1 MAYTRGI
8 AQSGGSSPYAS
19 QLAQIG
25 RLQNDI
31 KSGYEGN
38 SNEKLGYWGSQE
50 KKNQVSEIYKRTMD
64 WNQGDMQ
71 QLAQVQDD
79 DAKATAQ
86 KYLTNPKLYNGVQNT
101 NELLQNEMR
110 AKWGVGASQ
119 AVADGGKA
127 GWGAGNQQ
135 LVNLDKAEQNTGKG
149 VAQSLRDKAGFD
161 AALYD
166 QSNAIYQPE
175 AGTAGDPF
183 SWIGH
188 GGYSSQGIGSGDTAS
203 WVAPGL
209 GDSNDPVSGT
219 STGAPKTQGEQ
230 RQYEDLLN
238 RQRHDPGIFQDFDR
252 NKIAADLQKSYKTM
266 APTNRGAADNYNP
279 QPAQGML
286 SPITGGPVGAPGKI
300 TQMMAQQSTPG
311 VFTNPMQRWTNE
323 DGSKQLTFGKQG
335 EAIGE
340 DGRYTPATDLYMKGR
355 PENGG
360 RKYSGLQGY
369 KEYLAQAGGGQ
380 AYGGDPTR
388 DYGQGQTGAGA
399 GPIAVPQYKENP
411 TYGESNV
418 RYGVGP
424 DGVVRPV
431 SGSNPNSYDGYMQR
445 THQGEYNAHQ
455 GKNGEMLSYPQK
467 QRDFEA
473 LQAAQEDQNKATQD
487 IRKMPGLSGYTPE
500 LGTIDSLKQ
509 QQRKFLADSNS
520 SFTGSYSGGSG
531 EGRAEPKKKLG
542 PLDVIKKTFEGSGQS
557 WKPAPAPSPVPKG
570 EPGVPSVKGVDGVRM
585 ADGSDPAKYA
595 GLGDA
600 PGKKKGLLD
609 VVKEPLKGVVD
620 SYRGL
625 LNEEVDKRLE
635 AQGIDQEATMHMG
648 LAAKR
653 KMLKHW
659 ESMGGDKQD
668 PQSIMQAPS
677 GGPVGESGMT
687 PNGRMPQHG
696 GAGSP
701 MNDVFAQETGLPKVK
716 GGEPGSA
723 MRFVH
728 RMDGDT
734 SQPPKGYDLTPNRI
748 NRSAISPANDVFE
761 KQNDTADHGNY
772 DGRGMSL
779 DRSGML
785 EGRLAAQLGV
795 STVPNT
801 PADGWKLSADQIK
814 QAQPSAK
821 APKDGWMVKAPRED
835 AKPGNY
841 RTELSPKEEKQ
852 FAAWVKKTGAQFDP
866 SANNPKEDYDM
877 RGFYKAVQAGDPAAV
892 TAMSSYDGKPHYP
905 DTYKTPYHE
914 TFSDQS
920 KWAIKGKAPH
930 WQGDRL
936 MSPSG
941 QVLKDE
947 TPQQVS
953 PITRGFQKLSKMNP
967 AAAELFRRAY
977 AARH

>member
-1 MAYTRGI
+1 MALTRGI
-8 AQSGGSSPYAS
+8 AQSGGNSPYSS

-25 RLQNDI
+25 RLQRDV

-38 SNEKLGYWGSQE
+38 SNEKLGYWGSQD
-50 KKNQVSEIYKRTMD
+50 KKAQIAEIYKRTMD
-64 WNQGDMQ
+64 WGQGDMQ

-127 GWGAGNQQ
+127 GWGAGDQQ
-135 LVNLDKAEQNTGKG
+135 LVNLDRAEQNTGK
-149 VAQSLRDKAGFD
+149 SISRNLRDKAGFD
-161 AALYD
+161 AALYGQT
-166 QSNAIYQPE
+166 QSIYQPE
-175 AGTAGDPF
+175 AGTAADPF
-183 SWIGH
+183 TWVGH
-188 GGYSSQGIGSGDTAS
+188 NSYQSQGVGSGDTAS

-209 GDSNDPVSGT
+209 ADSNDPVSGT
-219 STGAPKTQGEQ
+219 STGAPQTQGEQ

-252 NKIAADLQKSYKTM
+252 NKVAADLQKSYKTM
-266 APTNRGAADNYNP
+266 APANKGAADNYNP
-279 QPAQGML
+279 QPAQGIM
-286 SPITGGPVGAPGKI
+286 SPATGGPAGAPGKL
-300 TQMMAQQSTPG
+300 AQKSTPG

-360 RKYSGLQGY
+360 RRYEGLQGY

-388 DYGQGQTGAGA
+388 GYGQGQAGAGA

-431 SGSNPNSYDGYMQR
+431 SGSNPKSYDGYMQR
-445 THQGEYNAHQ
+445 THQGEYNSHQ

-600 PGKKKGLLD
+600 PGKRKGLLD
-609 VVKEPLKGVVD
+609 VIKEPLKGVVD

-625 LNEEVDKRLE
+625 PNEEVDKRLE

-687 PNGRMPQHG
+687 PNGRMPMHG

-701 MNDVFAQETGLPKVK
+701 NNDVFTQEAGLPKIK
-716 GGEPGSA
+716 ESSDPGSA

-801 PADGWKLSADQIK
+801 PVDGWKLSADQIK
-814 QAQPSAK
+814 NAQPK
-821 APKDGWMVKAPRED
+821 RGPEPKG
-835 AKPGNY
+835 G
-841 RTELSPKEEKQ
+841 
-852 FAAWVKKTGAQFDP
+852 
-866 SANNPKEDYDM
+866 
-877 RGFYKAVQAGDPAAV
+877 
-892 TAMSSYDGKPHYP
+892 
-905 DTYKTPYHE
+905 
-914 TFSDQS
+914 
-920 KWAIKGKAPH
+920 WAIKGEPPLA
-930 WQGDRL
+930 
-936 MSPSG
+936 
-941 QVLKDE
+941 
-947 TPQQVS
+947 PQQINPV
-953 PITRGFQKLSKMNP
+953 TRGFQKLSKMNP

>member
-1 MAYTRGI
+1 
-8 AQSGGSSPYAS
+8 
-19 QLAQIG
+19 
-25 RLQNDI
+25 
-31 KSGYEGN
+31 
-38 SNEKLGYWGSQE
+38 
-50 KKNQVSEIYKRTMD
+50 MD
-64 WNQGDMQ
+64 WNNGDEQ
-71 QLAQVQDD
+71 QLARVSDE

-86 KYLTNPKLYNGVQNT
+86 KALLNPKLYNGVENT
-101 NELLQNEMR
+101 NEMLQNEMR
-110 AKWGVGASQ
+110 AKWGVGAES
-119 AVADGGKA
+119 AVNAGGRS

-135 LVNLDKAEQNTGKG
+135 LVNLNRAEGNTGRPI
-149 VAQSLRDKAGFD
+149 AQSLKDKAGFD
-161 AALYD
+161 AAMYD
-166 QSNAIYQPE
+166 QSEAIFQPVKGSF
-175 AGTAGDPF
+175 ADPF
-183 SWIGH
+183 SWIGRNR
-188 GGYSSQGIGSGDTAS
+188 YQSQGMGSGDTAS

-238 RQRHDPGIFQDFDR
+238 RQRNDPGVFQDFDR
-252 NKIAADLQKSYKTM
+252 NKVAADLQKSYKNI
-266 APTNRGAADNYNP
+266 APTNLGAADNYNP
-279 QPAQGML
+279 QKPQGVL
-286 SPITGGPVGAPGKI
+286 SPITGGAVGAPGKI
-300 TQMMAQQSTPG
+300 TQMAQQASTG
-311 VFTNPMQRWTNE
+311 MFTNPMKQRWTNE
-323 DGSKQLTFGKQG
+323 DGSQELKFGKQG

-340 DGRYTPATDLYMKGR
+340 DGRYTPATDLYQKGR

-360 RKYSGLQGY
+360 RRYEGLQGY

-380 AYGGDPTR
+380 KYGGDPTR

-399 GPIAVPQYKENP
+399 GPIAVPQYRENP

-418 RYGVGP
+418 RYGVGA

-445 THQGEYNAHQ
+445 THQGEYNSHQ

-487 IRKMPGLSGYTPE
+487 IRKMPGLSSYTPE

-542 PLDVIKKTFEGSGQS
+542 PMDVIKKTFEGSGQS

-570 EPGVPSVKGVDGVRM
+570 EPGVPNTGTSDGVK
-585 ADGSDPAKYA
+585 ADS

-600 PGKKKGLLD
+600 PKKGLLG
-609 VVKEPLKGVVD
+609 VLKEPLKGVVD
-620 SYRGL
+620 SYRGMP
-625 LNEEVDKRLE
+625 NEEVDRRLE
-635 AQGIDQEATMHMG
+635 AAGIDQETTMNLG

-659 ESMGGDKQD
+659 ESMGGERQE
-668 PQSIMQAPS
+668 PQSILEA
-677 GGPVGESGMT
+677 PVGEGMA
-687 PNGRMPQHG
+687 PNGLGRMSYGP
-696 GAGSP
+696 GSP
-701 MNDVFAQETGLPKVK
+701 QNDLFSQEAGLPKVPSND
-716 GGEPGSA
+716 PGSA

-728 RMDGDT
+728 RMDGDL
-734 SQPPKGYDLTPNRI
+734 SEPPKGYDRTPNRI

-795 STVPNT
+795 STEPNT
-801 PADGWKLSADQIK
+801 PFTGWKLSAEQIK
-814 QAQPSAK
+814 KAQPPKGA
-821 APKDGWMVKAPRED
+821 APKEG
-835 AKPGNY
+835 
-841 RTELSPKEEKQ
+841 
-852 FAAWVKKTGAQFDP
+852 
-866 SANNPKEDYDM
+866 
-877 RGFYKAVQAGDPAAV
+877 
-892 TAMSSYDGKPHYP
+892 
-905 DTYKTPYHE
+905 
-914 TFSDQS
+914 
-920 KWAIKGKAPH
+920 WAIKGEAPA
-930 WQGDRL
+930 
-936 MSPSG
+936 
-941 QVLKDE
+941 
-947 TPQQVS
+947 QQALPREAQTNPV
-953 PITRGFQKLSKMNP
+953 TRGYQKLAKMNP

>member
-8 AQSGGSSPYAS
+8 AQSGGASPHAS

-25 RLQNDI
+25 KLQNDI
-31 KSGYEGN
+31 KSGYDGN
-38 SNEKLGYWGSQE
+38 SNQKLGYWDAQE
-50 KKNQVSEIYKRTMD
+50 KRNQVSEIYKRTMD

-86 KYLTNPKLYNGVQNT
+86 KYIANPRLYNGVQNT
-101 NELLQNEMR
+101 NEMLQNEMR
-110 AKWGVGASQ
+110 SKWGVGASQ
-119 AVADGGKA
+119 AVADGGRA

-135 LVNLDKAEQNTGKG
+135 LVNLDRAEQNTGKG
-149 VAQSLRDKAGFD
+149 VARSLRDKAGFD

-188 GGYSSQGIGSGDTAS
+188 GGYSSQGIAGGDTAS
-203 WVAPGL
+203 WVTPGM

-266 APTNRGAADNYNP
+266 APTNLGAADNYNP
-279 QPAQGML
+279 QKPQGML

-300 TQMMAQQSTPG
+300 TQMAQQASTG
-311 VFTNPMQRWTNE
+311 VFTNPMTRWTNE

-340 DGRYTPATDLYMKGR
+340 DGRYTPATDLYQKGR

-360 RKYSGLQGY
+360 RRYEGLQGY

-380 AYGGDPTR
+380 KYGGDPTR

-399 GPIAVPQYKENP
+399 GPIAVPQYRENP

-418 RYGVGP
+418 RYGVGA

-445 THQGEYNAHQ
+445 THQGEYNSHQ

-542 PLDVIKKTFEGSGQS
+542 PMDVIKKTFEGSGQS

-570 EPGVPSVKGVDGVRM
+570 EPGVPNTGTSDGVK
-585 ADGSDPAKYA
+585 ADS

-600 PGKKKGLLD
+600 PKKGLLG
-609 VVKEPLKGVVD
+609 VLKEPLKGVVD
-620 SYRGL
+620 SYRGMP
-625 LNEEVDKRLE
+625 NEEVDKRLE
-635 AQGIDQEATMHMG
+635 AAGIDQETTMNLG

-659 ESMGGDKQD
+659 ESMGGDKQE
-668 PQSIMQAPS
+668 PQSILQA
-677 GGPVGESGMT
+677 PVGEGMA
-687 PNGRMPQHG
+687 PNGLGRMSYGP
-696 GAGSP
+696 GSP
-701 MNDVFAQETGLPKVK
+701 QNDLFSQEAGLPKVPSSD
-716 GGEPGSA
+716 PGSA

-728 RMDGDT
+728 RMDGDL
-734 SQPPKGYDLTPNRI
+734 SEPPKGYDRTPNRI
-748 NRSAISPANDVFE
+748 NRSAINPANDVFE

-795 STVPNT
+795 STEPNT
-801 PADGWKLSADQIK
+801 PFTGWKLSAEQIK
-814 QAQPSAK
+814 KAQPPKGA
-821 APKDGWMVKAPRED
+821 APKEGWMVKAPRPD
-835 AKPGNY
+835 AKPGDY
-841 RTELSPKEEKQ
+841 QTKLPPAQEKQ
-852 FAAWVKKTGAQFDP
+852 FREWVKKTGANFDP
-866 SANNPKEDYDM
+866 NANNPKEDYDM
-877 RGFYKAVQAGDPAAV
+877 RGFYKAVQAGDKNAV
-892 TAMSSYDGKPHYP
+892 TAMSGYDGKPHYP

-920 KWAIKGKAPH
+920 QWAIKGKAPH

-936 MSPSG
+936 MSPDG
-941 QVLKDE
+941 RVLKDE
-947 TPQQVS
+947 TPQPVN
-953 PITRGFQKLSKMNP
+953 PVTRGYQKLAKMNP